1 MLQHCYIAHS
11 TIKKSDGRTKRCTQR
26 APQSVYDCMLHDV
39 FWMRDVASD
48 CCRLPVGYVAS
59 NMWRGWRHCSH
70 YCCCCCLQL
79 FMAACS
85 VLQLSLASCCAAPLA
100 ALAALL
106 GRTANSASFFILK
119 VIKVKMAT
127 ATDGGQRRMQQR
139 QQQLL
144 QLQLQ

>member
-59 NMWRGWRHCSH
+59 NMWRCWRHCSH
-70 YCCCCCLQL
+70 YSCCCLQL

-100 ALAALL
+100 VLAALL